1 MRLFTNRMLRIAAVG
16 LALVACTSETV
27 VGPSGLSKAPAPAKQ
42 GITMQSA
49 GPSVRVSEFH
59 YNNPGTDSAGTEK
72 IEISG
77 PAGTDL
83 AGYQIVRYNGST
95 KSAAVVYTSPGSI
108 TLTGIIPASCGTRG
122 ALFFAYNAQDS
133 FQNGAND
140 AFALVD
146 PSNQVVEFLAYATS
160 GIGDVIASNGIAAGL
175 HAFDVGLTENPA
187 SGSSSNISIQRKP
200 DGTWAL
206 APVADF
212 GACNDD
218 DSGVTA
224 PVDHID
230 VAPAATTI
238 TAGGTQ
244 QFTATAKD
252 ASNNTI
258 GGVTFTWASSDG
270 TVATA
275 NASGLATGVSAGD
288 ANITAT
294 SGTVV
299 GTAALHV
306 NAAPVVTTITVTPT
320 PAAINQGGTQQFT
333 AIAYDASNQPIPSVT
348 FTWGTSAASIATV
361 NSLGLATGIA
371 GGDASITAT
380 SGSVIGTAA
389 LHVNGTAPYMP
400 PDIRFSEIHY
410 DNSGTDVGEAIE
422 IEGPLGTSL
431 AGWSIVLYEGN
442 PSSATIPLKVYS
454 TTAVTGSLVAPV

>member
-1 MRLFTNRMLRIAAVG
+1 MRLFTNRMLRIAAFG
-16 LALVACTSETV
+16 LALVACNSETV
-27 VGPSGLSKAPAPAKQ
+27 IGPSALSKAPAPAQ
-42 GITMQSA
+42 HGITIQSA

-108 TLTGIIPASCGTRG
+108 TLTGVIPASCGTRG
-122 ALFFAYNAQDS
+122 VLFFAYNAQDS

-160 GIGDVIASNGIAAGL
+160 GTGDVVASNGIATGL

-206 APVADF
+206 APVANF
-212 GACNDD
+212 GTCNDD
-218 DSGVTA
+218 DSGVAA

-230 VAPAATTI
+230 VAPPTATI

-258 GGVTFTWASSDG
+258 SGVTFTWASSDA
-270 TVATA
+270 TVATVNTA
-275 NASGLATGVSAGD
+275 GLASGISAGD

-306 NAAPVVTTITVTPT
+306 NAAPVVT
-320 PAAINQGGTQQFT
+320 
-333 AIAYDASNQPIPSVT
+333 
-348 FTWGTSAASIATV
+348 
-361 NSLGLATGIA
+361 
-371 GGDASITAT
+371 SIT
-380 SGSVIGTAA
+380 
-389 LHVNGTAPYMP
+389 
-400 PDIRFSEIHY
+400 
-410 DNSGTDVGEAIE
+410 
-422 IEGPLGTSL
+422 
-431 AGWSIVLYEGN
+431 
-442 PSSATIPLKVYS
+442 
-454 TTAVTGSLVAPV
+454 